1 MLTELILFFL
11 FSLFLAMVGLGGGAF
26 YVPLL
31 LAMHYPFALASS
43 TSLFLISVT
52 GFSAFSRYQKEKL
65 VDWQLAIV
73 METFTS
79 LGAFTGGFSAFK
91 IHETY
96 LKIGFAI
103 LLIYASYLMLR
114 VELKGREKI
123 ILKTGFGYWVRHFD
137 HYSYS
142 VFLPAILPITF
153 AIGFFSGV
161 LGVAGG
167 MLKVPIMILYFG
179 IPAKIAIATSSLMVG
194 FTGLMGFSG
203 HLFTGKVNW
212 LLCVS
217 LGLVVLLGSQL
228 GAKISLTLPARKLK
242 LTLAV
247 ILVIIAIWMIIKA
260 Y

>member
-11 FSLFLAMVGLGGGAF
+11 FSTFLAMVGLGGGAF

-43 TSLFLISVT
+43 SSLFLISVT

-65 VDWQLAIV
+65 VDWQLAVV

-79 LGAFTGGFSAFK
+79 LGAFVGGFSAFK

-96 LKIGFAI
+96 LKIAFAL
-103 LLIYASYLMLR
+103 LLIYAAYLMFKL
-114 VELKGREKI
+114 ELKPAQKTA
-123 ILKTGFGYWVRHFD
+123 LKTGFGYWVRHFD
-137 HYSYS
+137 NYSYS

-153 AIGFFSGV
+153 AIGFFSGA

-194 FTGLMGFSG
+194 FTGFTGFSG
-203 HLFTGKVNW
+203 HLFTGKVDW
-212 LLCVS
+212 LLCFG

-228 GAKISLTLPARKLK
+228 GAKISLALPEKKLK
-242 LTLAV
+242 LALAV
-247 ILVIIAIWMIIKA
+247 ILVVIAIWMVVKA